1 MVFNVIQEIIPS
13 YELLTEVEIY
23 MLGYF
28 KLTENTKENEEISID
43 IAKEYFQR
51 YRKKLREKK
60 SVVHITT
67 TIWSLQG
74 SIP

>member
-51 YRKKLREKK
+51 YWKKHYRKLVIPNSRED
-60 SVVHITT
+60 I
-67 TIWSLQG
+67 
-74 SIP
+74 

>member
-1 MVFNVIQEIIPS
+1 MDYWEGKKMVFNVIQEIIPS

-51 YRKKLREKK
+51 YWKK
-60 SVVHITT
+60 
-67 TIWSLQG
+67 
-74 SIP
+74 